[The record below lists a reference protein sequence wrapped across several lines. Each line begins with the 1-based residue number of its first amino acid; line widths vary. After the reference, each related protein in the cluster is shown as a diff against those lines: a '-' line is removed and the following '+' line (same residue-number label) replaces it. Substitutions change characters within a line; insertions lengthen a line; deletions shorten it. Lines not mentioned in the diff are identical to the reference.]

1 MADRY
6 PNKPGSKGGG
16 ASKDAA
22 EKIASR
28 AEVLRTNIA
37 VLMQKGYRLTA
48 DEIATR
54 MNETVLAIRP
64 RVSELVKQKILIK
77 TGDRRTNI
85 SGMTAHVLRHWASE
99 QAVEIPQIRA
109 TKSPALEV
117 QQIGRGQ
124 RTKANPAPVVHADQN
139 AFF

>member
-22 EKIASR
+22 EKITSR

-37 VLMQKGYRLTA
+37 VMMQKGYRLTA
-48 DEIATR
+48 DEIAAR
-54 MNETVLAIRP
+54 MKESVLAIRP
-64 RVSELVKQKILIK
+64 RISELVK
-77 TGDRRTNI
+77 TNI
-85 SGMTAHVLRHWASE
+85 SGMTAHVLRHWSSE
-99 QAVEIPQIRA
+99 KAVELPPDVPKKR
-109 TKSPALEV
+109 PA
-117 QQIGRGQ
+117 
-124 RTKANPAPVVHADQN
+124 APTVHRDQN

>member
-22 EKIASR
+22 EKITSR

-37 VLMQKGYRLTA
+37 VMMQKGYRLTA
-48 DEIATR
+48 DEIAAR
-54 MNETVLAIRP
+54 MKESVLAIRP
-64 RVSELVKQKILIK
+64 RISELVKQNILVK

-85 SGMTAHVLRHWASE
+85 SGMTAHVLRHWSSE
-99 QAVEIPQIRA
+99 KAVELPPDVPKKR
-109 TKSPALEV
+109 PA
-117 QQIGRGQ
+117 
-124 RTKANPAPVVHADQN
+124 APTVHRDQN